1 MRTVS
6 TDPTAMCASGA
17 VSACACGSRTHA
29 CARVPL
35 PRERIWHG
43 WPTAEAAVLLFAM
56 RVLPGHD
63 GSPASVLAAH
73 FVGEANRSAAECFL
87 VVDRDGVAGDFVV
100 YVALSLWSAVCA
112 QTRLCATACACRC
125 AWIAQTL

>member
-1 MRTVS
+1 
-6 TDPTAMCASGA
+6 
-17 VSACACGSRTHA
+17 
-29 CARVPL
+29 
-35 PRERIWHG
+35 
-43 WPTAEAAVLLFAM
+43 M

-100 YVALSLWSAVCA
+100 YVDLSLVRGVRTGPSLRHGVRLSLRVDRANSMRGEAVGNRPRFVWCA
-112 QTRLCATACACRC
+112 HKTPLFDLAAAAPQ
-125 AWIAQTL
+125 AQV